1 MRFTVVAL
9 ITHTTRCTIGSGC
22 ESQCECSLANGA
34 WNRPLARW
42 QRDGQASVGCFVIPN
57 HLWFF
62 SCIHFLASIS
72 DCTPGSR
79 WFPVVHS
86 GHWATSAARV
96 IGHLIRFGTLLIQ
109 SMSCHLIRQS
119 WLRSQETLIEI
130 NWFPLTRFVSR
141 IRNGLKNDR
150 MKVPSVQLLL
160 LLTAITGLFQIIWL
174 GEMCMWTANWKG
186 LFNSNCNCNCNW
198 LFPSTFPL
206 S

>member
-1 MRFTVVAL
+1 MRYNWKRMRMRMPMWVWL
-9 ITHTTRCTIGSGC
+9 GKRSI
-22 ESQCECSLANGA
+22 ESPFG
-34 WNRPLARW
+34 PLATIWPGLSWLFRY
-42 QRDGQASVGCFVIPN
+42 SKPSLV
-57 HLWFF
+57 F

-79 WFPVVHS
+79 WFHVVHS

-130 NWFPLTRFVSR
+130 NWFPLTCFVSR

-150 MKVPSVQLLL
+150 MKVPSVELLL
-160 LLTAITGLFQIIWL
+160 LLQ
-174 GEMCMWTANWKG
+174 
-186 LFNSNCNCNCNW
+186 
-198 LFPSTFPL
+198 
-206 S
+206 